1 MALPTGTINMSDVN
15 VELRRPWNQR
25 IDLNDSQVRQ
35 LAGRPSGTISMAD
48 LRGKSST
55 EYVNVVGWR
64 NDRQNTQVDVNGSSA
79 STSVYGYF
87 YTGPDYGYNEIGYK
101 VTGGKIPKSV
111 HLRVVY
117 YPPTGVA
124 GTQTREYT
132 FAGSTE
138 LQKGARFGSPYPR
151 INTNIEFY
159 FTFTY

>member
-1 MALPTGTINMSDVN
+1 MALPTGTISMSDVN
-15 VELRRPWNQR
+15 SELGRAWNQT

-35 LAGRPSGTISMAD
+35 LAGIPSGAISMAD
-48 LRGKSST
+48 LRGKTST

-64 NDRQNTQVDVNGSSA
+64 NDKQNTQIDVNGSSA

-87 YTGPDYGYNEIGYK
+87 YTGPDYGYNEVGYK

-117 YPPTGVA
+117 YTLRD

-138 LQKGARFGSPYPR
+138 LQKGARFGSPYPKV
-151 INTNIEFY
+151 NTNIEFY
-159 FTFTY
+159 FTLTY